1 MELRDKT
8 LFGEQKTQF
17 ITAMS
22 HEIRTPLSVILLSVR
37 LLKHHGHQCSEDKRQ
52 EYLQH
57 IEAAAKQMNRL
68 LNDQLVEIGA
78 DPAPSSL
85 LDIL

>member
-1 MELRDKT
+1 MDLMHT
-8 LFGEQKTQF
+8 NQFSEQKTQF

-37 LLKHHGHQCSEDKRQ
+37 LLKQHGHQCSEDKRR

-57 IEAAAKQMNRL
+57 IESAAKQMNRL

-78 DPAPSSL
+78 DPAPSSF
-85 LDIL
+85 LDV